1 LPALPGDVTGVLVHL
16 VSARHGYPGHD
27 RCLDRPSRASL
38 VGHASYRSTQA
49 AKPYCD
55 VEEAFDKELH
65 LGATGG
71 NGGPG
76 DTD

>member
-1 LPALPGDVTGVLVHL
+1 L
-16 VSARHGYPGHD
+16 
-27 RCLDRPSRASL
+27 
-38 VGHASYRSTQA
+38 YRSTQA